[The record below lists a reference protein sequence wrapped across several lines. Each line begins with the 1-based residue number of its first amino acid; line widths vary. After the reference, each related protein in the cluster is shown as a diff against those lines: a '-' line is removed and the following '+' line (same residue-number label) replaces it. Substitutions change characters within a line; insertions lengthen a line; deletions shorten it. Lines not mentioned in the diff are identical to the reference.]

1 MLLAK
6 SQTVRRAVI
15 LGLILAVAGF
25 CYATGTSYA
34 TASRST
40 DVPEAG
46 PRLVGSSNLR
56 FMNPRLPTG
65 EFDLGDATYGSMIQ
79 RYVTAAGG
87 VRPYKYV
94 SPDLLSKLA
103 NNSSLF
109 LGNSG
114 YLFGSITSN
123 TRPPLVF
130 SVTLTDSTGS
140 QTRNQSVNGTFRI
153 GIQLGGAQSFR
164 FAVDNINNGQKGL
177 SYAGALDTL
186 GGVGTV
192 TYSVI
197 PNTLTVN
204 GTPRG
209 TNGALETLGLSLSA
223 DGTISGKPLES
234 GLVSFKAHATDTL
247 KRTANDRTNTVPDQV
262 VAFNIE
268 DNAIASTDYTT
279 LNCTVRG
286 DLGATN
292 KDTIKFNGLI
302 NMTGNAIN
310 SLRFTTFQFRL
321 GAYNVTGRV
330 DISGNVVNIK
340 QNTLKLPDGSQF
352 KAKIDAHKGT
362 LSGSL
367 SKATVAKLL
376 NGASITDRSTSRLGM
391 QFVLSNNVV
400 CADTLEFASRR
411 KGNKIAL
418 DYNMSR
424 TGRPLGG
431 TFQILTVVGKDGTTI
446 SGTRGDAW
454 NAKFLMIPR
463 FGIDTN
469 PGLDS
474 LSSIT
479 VRIGQNFVQKIPA
492 NAFTSNKSGSISLLK
507 PATKGEQVAK
517 FKLDGR
523 KFVGEVQT
531 FVLGSTRTFISPAVD
546 VVNPASPAGNGAIPI
561 SSFVTTGFDLGIDLA
576 RTGNN
581 ASLTGEYG
589 KLVIGVPNQK
599 AWVDNI
605 GKASRG
611 FQIPAAPQP
620 VPNNNF
626 RLDK

>member
-1 MLLAK
+1 MQLVI

-15 LGLILAVAGF
+15 LGLILAVACF
-25 CYATGTSYA
+25 CYATSTSNA
-34 TASRST
+34 TASRSA

-56 FMNPRLPTG
+56 FTNPRFPGGGATDY
-65 EFDLGDATYGSMIQ
+65 DLGDATYGSMVQ
-79 RYVTAAGG
+79 RYITAAGG
-87 VRPYKYV
+87 VRPYKYS
-94 SPDLLSKLA
+94 SPDLLTVLA
-103 NNSSLF
+103 NNSTLF

-114 YLFGSITSN
+114 YLFGTVNAN
-123 TRPPLVF
+123 TRPPVVF
-130 SVTLTDSTGS
+130 TCSLTDTTGS
-140 QTRNQSVNGTFRI
+140 QTRFQTVNGTFHLN
-153 GIQLGGAQSFR
+153 IQLGGALGFR
-164 FAVDNINNGQKGL
+164 FAVDNINNGQQGL

-186 GGVGTV
+186 GGVGAV
-192 TYSVI
+192 TYSVV
-197 PNTLTVN
+197 PNTLTLN

-209 TNGALETLGLSLSA
+209 TNGALETIGLSLSA
-223 DGTISGKPLES
+223 DGTIHGKPLEA

-262 VAFNIE
+262 VTFNIE
-268 DNAIASTDYTT
+268 NNAIASTDYTT

-286 DLGATN
+286 DIGATN

-330 DISGNVVNIK
+330 DIRGNVVNIRQDK
-340 QNTLKLPDGSQF
+340 LKLPDGSQLT
-352 KAKIDAHKGT
+352 AKIDAHKGT
-362 LSGSL
+362 ISGTL
-367 SKATVAKLL
+367 SKATVLKQL
-376 NGASITDRSTSRLGM
+376 NGTNVTDRSTTRLGM

-418 DYNMSR
+418 DYNMGR
-424 TGRPLGG
+424 TGNPMGG
-431 TFQILTVVGKDGTTI
+431 TFQILNVVGNDGVTI

-454 NAKFLMIPR
+454 KAKFLLIPR

-479 VRIGQNFVQKIPA
+479 VRIGQSFVQKIPA
-492 NAFTSNKSGSISLLK
+492 SSFASTKNGSISLLK
-507 PATKGEQVAK
+507 PSTKGEQVAK
-517 FKLDGR
+517 LKIDTR
-523 KFVGEVQT
+523 KFTGELET

-546 VVNPASPAGNGAIPI
+546 VVNPAPSAGNGAIPI
-561 SSFVTTGFDLGIDLA
+561 SSFVTTGFDLGLDLT

-581 ASLTGEYG
+581 ASFTGEYG
-589 KLVIGVPNQK
+589 KLIIGVPTQK
-599 AWVDNI
+599 RWVDNI
-605 GKASRG
+605 GLASRG
-611 FQIPAAPQP
+611 FQTPAPPQP
-620 VPNNNF
+620 VPNH
-626 RLDK
+626 